1 MNIERIM
8 EINQIKSVYFIGAG
22 GIGMSALVRY
32 FLSKGKNVAG
42 YDRTPSE
49 LTEKL
54 IEEGAKIHYSED
66 IKLIPEECLDKNST
80 LVVLTPAIPKE
91 HAELNFFIDNNFEI
105 QKRAQVLGT
114 ITRASKG
121 LCVAGTHGKT
131 TTSTMTAHILHQS
144 EVDCTAFLGGISK
157 NYKSNLILSDKS
169 DFTVIEADEFDRSFH
184 WLHPYMSVITSTDPD
199 HLDIYGTEEAYLESF
214 EKYTS
219 LIQPGGCLII
229 RKGVSLQPKVQE
241 GVKVYTY
248 SKEEGDFHAENI
260 RIGNGE
266 IFIDFVT
273 PNEVI
278 KDIQLGV
285 PVSINI
291 ENGVAA
297 MALCWLNGVTAEEIK
312 SGMASFGGVDRRFDF
327 KIKNDKVVYLSD
339 YAHHPSEI
347 KQSIISVRDLY
358 NDKKITGIFQPH
370 LYTRTR
376 DFYKDFADSLSLLD
390 EVILLDIYPA
400 RELPIPGVTSK
411 LIFDNIREGVEKS
424 MCTKENMLSVLKD
437 KKIEVLITLGAGDI
451 EDYTT
456 DIQNL
461 LNNK

>member
-376 DFYKDFADSLSLLD
+376 DFYKDFAESLSLLD

-400 RELPIPGVTSK
+400 RELSIPGVTSK